1 LGQRSRKR
9 GQRQRT
15 ASSTVAVKTP
25 ATGRSRDRT
34 GAAAGSRSAARDAA
48 LRSALQPFEAGERPW
63 PIVVGAI
70 LAALA
75 GGVQLV
81 LFLAGVK
88 LKVAGT
94 HAAAGS
100 TIAFAVLM
108 FVCAIGMW
116 LMRYWAVLGFMA
128 LLAIAVVNFSLAL
141 VKVSSLLGLGIA
153 VAGVLIP
160 GFLFF
165 KLVKV
170 LGRLQSMPRFPGS

>member
-9 GQRQRT
+9 GQRQKPATRAAT
-15 ASSTVAVKTP
+15 ASAGRQASTGSA
-25 ATGRSRDRT
+25 AQTGRSAR
-34 GAAAGSRSAARDAA
+34 RDAA
-48 LRSALQPFEAGERPW
+48 VRATLQPLAPGERPW
-63 PIVVGAI
+63 PIVVGAA
-70 LAALA
+70 LAALT

-100 TIAFAVLM
+100 TIAFAVIM

-116 LMRYWAVLGFMA
+116 RLRYWAVLGFMA
-128 LLAIAVVNFSLAL
+128 LLAIAVTNFALAL
-141 VKVSSLLGLGIA
+141 MKVSSLVGLGIA
-153 VAGVLIP
+153 VGGILIP

-165 KLVKV
+165 KLVRV
-170 LGRLQSMPRFPGS
+170 LSRIQMPRFPGS

>member
-9 GQRQRT
+9 GKRQKPVAST
-15 ASSTVAVKTP
+15 ATVSA
-25 ATGRSRDRT
+25 SR
-34 GAAAGSRSAARDAA
+34 AAGSRAGSGGRSSRRDAA
-48 LRSALQPFEAGERPW
+48 VRASLEPLSPGERPW

-100 TIAFAVLM
+100 TIVFAIVM
-108 FVCAIGMW
+108 FACAIGMW
-116 LMRYWAVLGFMA
+116 RLWYGAVLGFMA
-128 LLAIAVVNFSLAL
+128 LLAITVTNFALAL
-141 VKVSSLLGLGIA
+141 VRVSNLLGLVIA
-153 VAGVLIP
+153 VAGIALP
-160 GFLFF
+160 GYLFF
-165 KLVKV
+165 KLVRV
-170 LGRLQSMPRFPGS
+170 LSRIQMPKFPGS

>member
-9 GQRQRT
+9 GQRQKPT
-15 ASSTVAVKTP
+15 SAP
-25 ATGRSRDRT
+25 APVTRRAGAAPAGHADHRSTGRSAR
-34 GAAAGSRSAARDAA
+34 RDAA
-48 LRSALQPFEAGERPW
+48 VRATLEPLAPGERPW

-88 LKVAGT
+88 LKVSGT

-100 TIAFAVLM
+100 TIVFAVVM

-116 LMRYWAVLGFMA
+116 MLRYWAVLGFMA
-128 LLAIAVVNFSLAL
+128 LLAIAVTNFALAL
-141 VKVSSLLGLGIA
+141 LKVSNALGLGIA
-153 VAGVLIP
+153 LAGILIP

-165 KLVKV
+165 KLIRV
-170 LGRLQSMPRFPGS
+170 LSRIQMPKFPGT

>member
-1 LGQRSRKR
+1 M
-9 GQRQRT
+9 
-15 ASSTVAVKTP
+15 
-25 ATGRSRDRT
+25 T
-34 GAAAGSRSAARDAA
+34 GA
-48 LRSALQPFEAGERPW
+48 
-63 PIVVGAI
+63 V

-88 LKVAGT
+88 LPVGGI

-100 TIAFAVLM
+100 TIAFAVIM

-128 LLAIAVVNFSLAL
+128 LLAIAVVNFALAL
-141 VKVSSLLGLGIA
+141 VKVSNLLGLGIA
-153 VAGVLIP
+153 VAGILIP

-165 KLVKV
+165 KLVRI
-170 LGRLQSMPRFPGS
+170 LSRLQMPRFPGS

>member
-9 GQRQRT
+9 GQRQKPAAAT
-15 ASSTVAVKTP
+15 AP
-25 ATGRSRDRT
+25 ATRADGSAGRTRQGSGGRSAR
-34 GAAAGSRSAARDAA
+34 RDAA
-48 LRSALQPFEAGERPW
+48 LRATLEPLAPGERPW

-88 LKVAGT
+88 LKVSGA

-100 TIAFAVLM
+100 TIVFAVVM

-116 LMRYWAVLGFMA
+116 MLRYWAVLGFMA
-128 LLAIAVVNFSLAL
+128 LLAIAVTNFALAL
-141 VKVSSLLGLGIA
+141 LKVSSALGLAIALGGI
-153 VAGVLIP
+153 VIP

-165 KLVKV
+165 KLVRV
-170 LGRLQSMPRFPGS
+170 LSRIQMPKFPGT

>member
-1 LGQRSRKR
+1 MGQRSRKR
-9 GQRQRT
+9 GQRQRPT
-15 ASSTVAVKTP
+15 PSAVAVEPPTP
-25 ATGRSRDRT
+25 APARERGGKPSRSR
-34 GAAAGSRSAARDAA
+34 GGARDAA
-48 LRSALQPFEAGERPW
+48 MRATLTPLEPGERPW
-63 PIVVGAI
+63 PIVVGAV

-88 LKVAGT
+88 LKVAET

-100 TIAFAVLM
+100 TIAFAVIM

-128 LLAIAVVNFSLAL
+128 LLAIAVVNFALAL
-141 VKVSSLLGLGIA
+141 VRVSNLVGLGIA
-153 VAGVLIP
+153 VGGILIP

-165 KLVKV
+165 KLVRV
-170 LGRLQSMPRFPGS
+170 LSRIQMPRFPGS